1 MQIVSEGAISIGHFE
16 PCRSLHASRCHLV
29 SQALLREVMVGWQ
42 DSVEPVREGI
52 ALVEL
57 AVARHLALSVVQI
70 AFHFCYAG
78 TC

>member
-1 MQIVSEGAISIGHFE
+1 
-16 PCRSLHASRCHLV
+16 
-29 SQALLREVMVGWQ
+29 MVGWQ

-57 AVARHLALSVVQI
+57 AVARHLALSVIQI